1 MAKKLNKKKIRE
13 NFCFLLPSLFFS
25 MESYLSIAL
34 QRKEETV
41 NTM

>member
-1 MAKKLNKKKIRE
+1 MAKKLNKKKSGRTFV
-13 NFCFLLPSLFFS
+13 FCSHLFFFS